1 MSMKLT
7 IHENHAKKYKKKI
20 GKKIK
25 GVVRE
30 TLTENE
36 CLTPSSRDPSQTQ
49 GQMGAGETLNGR
61 EKMARI
67 MSLRM
72 G

>member
-7 IHENHAKKYKKKI
+7 THESHGKRFKKNR
-20 GKKIK
+20 KKIK
-25 GVVRE
+25 GVIRE
-30 TLTENE
+30 TLTENK

-49 GQMGAGETLNGR
+49 GQMGTGETLNRR

-72 G
+72 V